1 MRHAVKI
8 SGIRGKKHDKQTSR
22 HFSDFKDILHRILE
36 VIFGQFHPSGA
47 MLSHSQPLARLAAA
61 CANRFS
67 TSTAPAFFWNKDKS
81 PNTSTTDKT
90 PEDKAFQF
98 DLVVPGRVSPQV
110 RPDQFPRDIRLP
122 VYAESGVPGPSP
134 RAPDSNHER

>member
-1 MRHAVKI
+1 M
-8 SGIRGKKHDKQTSR
+8 
-22 HFSDFKDILHRILE
+22 
-36 VIFGQFHPSGA
+36 FGQFHPSRA
-47 MLSHSQPLARLAAA
+47 MLSHSQSLARLAAA

-67 TSTAPAFFWNKDKS
+67 TSTAPAFFWNKDKT
-81 PNTSTTDKT
+81 PSTTDKN
-90 PEDKAFQF
+90 PEIEGKAFQF

-134 RAPDSNHER
+134 RAPQIHGAESAAKIRRACRIARKILDLAGKVCHMS